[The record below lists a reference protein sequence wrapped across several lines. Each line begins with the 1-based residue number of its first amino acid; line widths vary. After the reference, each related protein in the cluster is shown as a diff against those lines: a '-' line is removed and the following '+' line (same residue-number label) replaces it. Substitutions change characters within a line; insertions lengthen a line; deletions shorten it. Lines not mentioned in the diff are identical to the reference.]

1 VGRGGVVEERPPALV
16 ARGISK
22 SFGGTRALA
31 DVGLTVH
38 AGEVHGLLG
47 ENGSGKS
54 TLIRILAGYH
64 APDSGGELEVA
75 GRPVALPLRPGEPR
89 RLGLSFVHQD
99 LGLIPSL
106 SVLENLRLCEL
117 AVGSGLRISW
127 SSERRRAREAFAR
140 YGLELDPRLRVADL
154 EPVERALLAI
164 VRAAEEMRA
173 SGGLLV
179 LDEPTAF
186 LPRTE
191 TEQLLSLV
199 RELAASGDSVL
210 FVSHDLEEVE
220 SVTDRVTV
228 LRDGRSVNT
237 VSTREVATQDLVEL
251 IVGRRL
257 GTRRPARRE
266 PLGEQATVSVAELS
280 GESVRGVSFD
290 FRQGEVLGLTGL
302 AGSGFEEVLPL
313 LCGARSASGG
323 RLVLAGRSHDVTKLT
338 PDSALRGGIAL
349 LPGDRHR
356 DGGVGSLSVA
366 DNVTLPVVDRYAAR
380 GRLRRTRL
388 LRDAGALLAKFD
400 VRPRDPKLP
409 YEALSGGNQQK
420 ALIAKWLS
428 TTPRLLLL
436 DEPTRG
442 VDVGARLQIF
452 ALIREAAAAGAS
464 VLCASSDYEQLSE
477 ICDRVLVFS
486 GGTVVS
492 RLAGDDLAKE
502 RIAEACYRTR
512 AAEPDGG
519 GRP

>member
-1 VGRGGVVEERPPALV
+1 MGRDGVVAERPPALV

-22 SFGGTRALA
+22 SFGGTRAL
-31 DVGLTVH
+31 DNVGLTVLP
-38 AGEVHGLLG
+38 GEVHGLLG

-64 APDSGGELEVA
+64 APDSGGELEVG
-75 GRPVALPLRPGEPR
+75 GRPVGLPLRPGEPR

-106 SVLENLRLCEL
+106 SVLENLRLGEL
-117 AVGSGLRISW
+117 AVGRGLRISW

-140 YGLELDPRLRVADL
+140 YGLELDPRTRVADL
-154 EPVERALLAI
+154 EPLERALLAI
-164 VRAAEEMRA
+164 VRAAEEMRT

-186 LPRTE
+186 LPRAE

-228 LRDGRSVNT
+228 LRDGRSLDT
-237 VSTREVATQDLVEL
+237 VSTREVAMQDLVEL
-251 IVGRRL
+251 ILGRRL
-257 GTRRPARRE
+257 DAWRPARGE
-266 PLGEQATVSVAELS
+266 PLEEEAAVSIAELS

-290 FRQGEVLGLTGL
+290 VRRGEVLGLTGL

-313 LCGARSASGG
+313 LCGARPASGG
-323 RLVLAGRSHDVTKLT
+323 RLVVAGASHDVTRLT
-338 PDSALRGGIAL
+338 PDTALRAGIAL
-349 LPGDRHR
+349 LPADRHR

-366 DNVTLPVVDRYAAR
+366 DNVTLPVIGRYAAR
-380 GRLRRTRL
+380 GRLRRKRL
-388 LRDAGALLAKFD
+388 LRDAAALLAKFD
-400 VRPRDPKLP
+400 VRPRNPRLL
-409 YEALSGGNQQK
+409 YQALSGGNQQK

-452 ALIREAAAAGAS
+452 ALIRDAARAGAS

-477 ICDRVLVFS
+477 ICDRVLVLS
-486 GGTVVS
+486 GGSVVS
-492 RLAGDDLAKE
+492 LLVGDNLATE

-512 AAEPDGG
+512 AAEPNGG

>member
-1 VGRGGVVEERPPALV
+1 VGRDGLVAEGPPALV

-31 DVGLTVH
+31 DVGLTVL

-64 APDSGGELEVA
+64 APDPGGELEVG
-75 GRPVALPLRPGEPR
+75 GRPVGLPLRPGEPR

-106 SVLENLRLCEL
+106 SVLENLRLGEL
-117 AVGSGLRISW
+117 SVGRGLRISW
-127 SSERRRAREAFAR
+127 SRERRRAREAFSR
-140 YGLELDPRLRVADL
+140 YGLDLDPRTRVADL
-154 EPVERALLAI
+154 EPLERALLAI
-164 VRAAEEMRA
+164 VRAAEEMRT

-210 FVSHDLEEVE
+210 FVSHDLEEVM
-220 SVTDRVTV
+220 SVTGRVTV
-228 LRDGRSVNT
+228 LRDGRSLAT
-237 VSTREVATQDLVEL
+237 VATGEVAVQDLVEL

-257 GTRRPARRE
+257 EPGHRAPRE
-266 PLGEQATVSVAELS
+266 PREREAAASVVDLS
-280 GESVRGVSFD
+280 GDAVRGVSFD
-290 FRQGEVLGLTGL
+290 VRRGEVLGLTGL
-302 AGSGFEEVLPL
+302 AGSGFEEVLAL
-313 LCGARSASGG
+313 LCGARPASRG
-323 RLVLAGRSHDVTKLT
+323 RLVLAGASHDVTRLT
-338 PDSALRGGIAL
+338 PDAALGAGIAL
-349 LPGDRHR
+349 LPADRHR

-366 DNVTLPVVDRYAAR
+366 DNVTLPVVDRYAPR
-380 GRLRRTRL
+380 GRLRRARL
-388 LRDAGALLAKFD
+388 LRDAAKLLAQHD
-400 VRPRDPKLP
+400 VRPRDPKLL
-409 YEALSGGNQQK
+409 YRALSGGNQQK

-428 TTPRLLLL
+428 TKPRLLLL

-452 ALIREAAAAGAS
+452 ALIRDAARAGAS
-464 VLCASSDYEQLSE
+464 VLCASSDHEQLSE
-477 ICDRVLVFS
+477 ICDQVLVFS
-486 GGTVVS
+486 GGLVVS

-502 RIAEACYRTR
+502 RIAEACYRTW
-512 AAEPDGG
+512 AAEPNG